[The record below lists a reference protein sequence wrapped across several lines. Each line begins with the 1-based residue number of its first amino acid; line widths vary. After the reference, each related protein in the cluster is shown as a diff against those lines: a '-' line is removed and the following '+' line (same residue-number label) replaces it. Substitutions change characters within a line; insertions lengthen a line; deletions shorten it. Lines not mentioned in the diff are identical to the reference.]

1 MAEPQALAIPSTDA
15 DFESRTV
22 AKVMLRLIPFIVL
35 LYLFNY
41 LDRVNVSFAKL
52 TMNHDLGF
60 SETVYGF
67 GAGIF
72 FVSYFI
78 FEIPSNLIMERVG
91 ARLWLARIMISWGLI
106 SSAMMLVKGPL
117 SFYVLRFLLG
127 AAEAG
132 FAPGILLYLTY
143 WVPVR
148 QQARAVA
155 WFLTST
161 ALAGLLGSPLAGLL
175 LRLDGVSL
183 AGHPLAGWQWLFLLE
198 GIPSVLGG
206 VAALLLLVDRPER
219 ASWLK
224 PAEREWL
231 SRHLEAERMQR
242 CAHGHTS
249 LFAGLTNG
257 RVWLLNI
264 TYCAIM
270 FGFQGINYWLA
281 TIVKQVTG
289 LQDNFRVGLLT
300 AIPFLAAV
308 IAMVIVGNH
317 SDRTGERRWHVAL
330 CAIIGAAGLLGCVF
344 TDSAVV
350 AIASLSLAAAGIWAT
365 LGPFWA
371 LPPAFLSG
379 TAAAAGIAM
388 INSIGNLGGGFLGP
402 NLMGILKDR
411 THSYKPGLVADAGA
425 MLIAGGLTLLIR
437 RTARVK
443 ATAAS
448 RNVDEQHPAPTRGG
462 CSSTEAPPYRA

>member
-1 MAEPQALAIPSTDA
+1 MRRRLAPVVIRRIPHYQEDMSTDTCTA
-15 DFESRTV
+15 PETHDARLESRTV
-22 AKVMLRLIPFIVL
+22 ARVMFRLIPLIIVL
-35 LYLFNY
+35 YVFNY

-52 TMNHDLGF
+52 TMNEDLGF

-67 GAGIF
+67 GASIF
-72 FVSYFI
+72 FVAYFL
-78 FEIPSNLIMERVG
+78 FEVPSNLIMQRVG
-91 ARLWLARIMISWGLI
+91 ARLWLARIMISWGII
-106 SSAMMLVKGPL
+106 SSAMMFVKGPL
-117 SFYVLRFLLG
+117 SFYTLRFLLG

-143 WVPVR
+143 WLPVR
-148 QQARAVA
+148 HQARAVA

-175 LRLDGVSL
+175 LKLDGASL

-206 VAALLLLVDRPER
+206 FAALLWLTDRPEH
-219 ASWLK
+219 ASWLR

-231 SRHLEAERMQR
+231 SGRLALERTQR
-242 CAHGHTS
+242 RSHGHTS
-249 LFAGLTNG
+249 LLAGLTDR

-264 TYCAIM
+264 TYCALM

-289 LQDNFRVGLLT
+289 LDDNFRVGVLT
-300 AIPFLAAV
+300 AIPFFA
-308 IAMVIVGNH
+308 AMVAMVVVGRH
-317 SDRTGERRWHVAL
+317 SDRTGERRRHVAV
-330 CAIIGAAGLLGCVF
+330 CASAGAVGLLACVM

-371 LPPAFLSG
+371 LPPVFLSG
-379 TAAAAGIAM
+379 TAAAAGIAL

-411 THSYKPGLVADAGA
+411 TQSYKPGLVADAA
-425 MLIAGGLTLLIR
+425 ALLLAAGLTLLLR
-437 RTARVK
+437 RSHRPTPP
-443 ATAAS
+443 TEPAS
-448 RNVDEQHPAPTRGG
+448 PSA
-462 CSSTEAPPYRA
+462 